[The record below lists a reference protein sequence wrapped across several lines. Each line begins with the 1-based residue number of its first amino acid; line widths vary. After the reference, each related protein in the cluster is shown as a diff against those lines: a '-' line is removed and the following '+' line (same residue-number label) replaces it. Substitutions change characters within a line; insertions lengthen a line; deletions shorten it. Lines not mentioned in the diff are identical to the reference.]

1 MIVDRELVNASYVI
15 LTSGQSQG
23 WYATHANMSLQ
34 LNQAIKNTRPSLLF
48 YYIKESDRYYYPRA
62 RVTFIMIT

>member
-15 LTSGQSQG
+15 LTSGQG

-34 LNQAIKNTRPSLLF
+34 FNQAIKNTRPSLLF
-48 YYIKESDRYYYPRA
+48 YYIKESDRYYYSRA